1 MSHVDGLNG
10 DASLLIAK
18 IIAGAGGAICNV
30 STLKEP
36 YRVEGKKTMGLEIV
50 EQLGWRVPDVIV
62 YPTGG
67 GVGLIG
73 IHKALR
79 ELGALG
85 WIADRMPRLVAV
97 QSTGCAPVVAAF
109 EAGERRVKPWPDAH
123 TVAFGIT
130 VPAPLGDELILD
142 ALYATGGTA
151 VAVDD
156 ADILADQRDF
166 GRSEGLWLC
175 PEGAACLGAVRRLCA

>member
-36 YRVEGKKTMGLEIV
+36 YRIEGKKTMGYEIV
-50 EQLGWRVPDVIV
+50 EQLGWRVPDVIL

-73 IHKALR
+73 IAKALA
-79 ELGALG
+79 ELRSLG
-85 WIADRMPRLVAV
+85 WLGGDRMPRLVAV
-97 QSTGCAPVVAAF
+97 QASGCAPIVRAF
-109 EAGERRVKPWPDAH
+109 LAGERRA
-123 TVAFGIT
+123 G
-130 VPAPLGDELILD
+130 
-142 ALYATGGTA
+142 
-151 VAVDD
+151 
-156 ADILADQRDF
+156 
-166 GRSEGLWLC
+166 
-175 PEGAACLGAVRRLCA
+175 